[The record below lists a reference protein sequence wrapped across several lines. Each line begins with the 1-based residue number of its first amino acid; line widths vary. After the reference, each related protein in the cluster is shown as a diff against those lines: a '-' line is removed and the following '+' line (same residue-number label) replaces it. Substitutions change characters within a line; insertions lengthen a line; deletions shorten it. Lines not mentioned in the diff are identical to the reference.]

1 MCDELENNGKTR
13 KSDRMSE
20 SALTTLKLL
29 AGYKFKVEFDV
40 EGMSSLVVDELTP
53 IGENAGSNPTR
64 LLSVAVGQCL
74 SSSLLYCLQKA
85 RVKVKNLEAT
95 IKSNT
100 ERNEEGRLR
109 ILSLDAQI
117 HLDVDEEDKTRVS
130 RCLEIFE
137 DYCTVTQSVRR
148 SINVNVNVV
157 KAGP

>member
-1 MCDELENNGKTR
+1 
-13 KSDRMSE
+13 MSE

-29 AGYKFKVEFDV
+29 SNYKFEVKFDV

-53 IGENAGSNPTR
+53 IGENAGPNPTR

-85 RVKVKNLEAT
+85 RVKVKNLETT

-100 ERNEEGRLR
+100 EKNKEGQSR

-117 HLDVDEEDKTRVS
+117 QLEVDEDDKARVS

-137 DYCTVTQSVRR
+137 NYCTVTQSVRR
-148 SINVNVNVV
+148 GINVSVNVV
-157 KAGP
+157 KTDS